1 METPLSEQQVSIVQD
16 ILMQQLEVKR
26 EQVIPQAQI
35 QGDLGA
41 DSLDV
46 VEISMRLEEAFE
58 MTIPDEEWDSVRT
71 VEELYAAVAGRVQST
86 VH

>member
-1 METPLSEQQVSIVQD
+1 METTLSEEQVRIVQD
-16 ILMQQLEVKR
+16 ILMQQLEVLR
-26 EQVIPQAQI
+26 EQVIPEAQI
-35 QGDLGA
+35 QADLGA

-71 VEELYAAVAGRVQST
+71 VEELYAAVAGRVRSIT
-86 VH
+86 H